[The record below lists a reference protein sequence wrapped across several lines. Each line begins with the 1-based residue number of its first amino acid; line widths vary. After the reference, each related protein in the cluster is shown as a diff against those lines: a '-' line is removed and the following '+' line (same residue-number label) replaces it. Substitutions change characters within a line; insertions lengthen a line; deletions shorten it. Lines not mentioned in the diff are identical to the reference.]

1 MNIDVIAFEY
11 VNLRKGNKSSLH
23 CTYLRCSPKS
33 SKVSFDGDSN
43 TGGIH
48 QKCAFPKRKTTSKSP
63 SYRSHWDALRT
74 TYGREKRA
82 YNFIVANGK
91 TVFYLTV
98 ASYLCQRNW
107 RKAQVCRTRFSNIF
121 FAYSTEEGSKFFV
134 YDNVNLPILLFYYR
148 YSHFDSQVEK
158 NPLIVP
164 IGKWKICLYTECI
177 C

>member
-1 MNIDVIAFEY
+1 M
-11 VNLRKGNKSSLH
+11 
-23 CTYLRCSPKS
+23 
-33 SKVSFDGDSN
+33 
-43 TGGIH
+43 
-48 QKCAFPKRKTTSKSP
+48 
-63 SYRSHWDALRT
+63 
-74 TYGREKRA
+74 
-82 YNFIVANGK
+82 
-91 TVFYLTV
+91 
-98 ASYLCQRNW
+98 
-107 RKAQVCRTRFSNIF
+107 CRTRFSNIF